1 MDPYEHCDLAQW
13 PTYRKPGKGH
23 DDRQQA
29 RRPCFLTIIE
39 HSPSWDT
46 TDCHGRH
53 SGGSCIRANFLTE
66 VFSFKQI
73 HDPLVQIIQPG
84 MRLTQERL
92 TLIAFLVILDDLR
105 QKPQIVQH
113 SCLGQQ

>member
-1 MDPYEHCDLAQW
+1 MHKSEFSNRSILV
-13 PTYRKPGKGH
+13 
-23 DDRQQA
+23 QA
-29 RRPCFLTIIE
+29 
-39 HSPSWDT
+39 
-46 TDCHGRH
+46 
-53 SGGSCIRANFLTE
+53 
-66 VFSFKQI
+66 I
-73 HDPLVQIIQPG
+73 HDRWYKSAG